1 MSSPN
6 VEIKMTVSSKAK
18 TPSLMRSAASSY
30 GAASSAYEKLTEKNN
45 QSSSFLSSIDLC
57 NSNNGNIAPK
67 FDDEFTV
74 GSLSSVLL
82 SFDHHNYVSEDE
94 ASYTY
99 SYSVD
104 DENGSVASATGEE
117 TGRLGIAPNDRNPYT
132 RDDASLSISPVK
144 KREDNDTIDIPG
156 CSDWSFDI
164 SRMSLPSNTN
174 NTHSEIAQDAA
185 KPGINDRSPNSSNTS
200 TSNISA
206 LNQQVEWLALRLE
219 SLENAI
225 RTNNDTLPSH
235 NQNIAF
241 IAEEDE
247 STVESLTNDI
257 VLPREG
263 GNPDEGGVRRKKR
276 SLFMRFCFF
285 GGCKN

>member
-1 MSSPN
+1 
-6 VEIKMTVSSKAK
+6 
-18 TPSLMRSAASSY
+18 MRSAASSY
-30 GAASSAYEKLTEKNN
+30 GAPSAYERLVEKNN
-45 QSSSFLSSIDLC
+45 QSFISSIDLC
-57 NSNNGNIAPK
+57 NSNNGNIAMK
-67 FDDEFTV
+67 TDDEFTV

-94 ASYTY
+94 ASYSY
-99 SYSVD
+99 SYSV
-104 DENGSVASATGEE
+104 GEE
-117 TGRLGIAPNDRNPYT
+117 TNGELVEEARLGIAPNDRNPYT
-132 RDDASLSISPVK
+132 RDAASLSISPVK

-164 SRMSLPSNTN
+164 SRMSLPIATDN
-174 NTHSEIAQDAA
+174 NNNNAHGEIAQDAA
-185 KPGINDRSPNSSNTS
+185 KPGVNDRSPNSSGTS
-200 TSNISA
+200 ASSISA

-225 RTNNDTLPSH
+225 RTSNDTLPSH
-235 NQNIAF
+235 NNIAF

-257 VLPREG
+257 VLPREV
-263 GNPDEGGVRRKKR
+263 GNPDEGTVRRKKR

-285 GGCKN
+285 GGCK